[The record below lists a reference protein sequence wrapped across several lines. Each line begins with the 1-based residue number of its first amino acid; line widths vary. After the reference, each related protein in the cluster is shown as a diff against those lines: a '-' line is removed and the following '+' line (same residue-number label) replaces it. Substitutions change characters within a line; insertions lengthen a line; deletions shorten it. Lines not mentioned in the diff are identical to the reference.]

1 MIKYLSAFILLFA
14 VGCQMLNPKSTNVM
28 EESVNVFAENTVL
41 IDTRSAFD
49 YASFH
54 ITGSLNLNTS
64 DYLILKNP
72 LTKRRI
78 FDPDLQQTIERLA
91 RRGIS
96 PAKRVILLST
106 KANSDEN
113 KKWQWLL
120 RNLEV
125 ENVRLMSVDEFRK
138 AHPNRSFAEP
148 NREPVWTL
156 QISEDLQKE
165 FIIKKAPDCFVKWSE
180 AKCNKNF

>member
-1 MIKYLSAFILLFA
+1 MIRALVISALHIKKEKEIHGTRVKHGRIQAFSGREHATFIF
-14 VGCQMLNPKSTNVM
+14 
-28 EESVNVFAENTVL
+28 
-41 IDTRSAFD
+41 
-49 YASFH
+49 YA
-54 ITGSLNLNTS
+54 N
-64 DYLILKNP
+64 
-72 LTKRRI
+72 
-78 FDPDLQQTIERLA
+78 
-91 RRGIS
+91 
-96 PAKRVILLST
+96 KRVILLST
-106 KANSDEN
+106 KSSSDEN